1 MALPS
6 GWSRL
11 PLASSSSSSSSSF
24 SSSAAAWPAAL
35 SRAAALLLPASP
47 AQALAAAL
55 AVALVL
61 ALLAL
66 LRVALA
72 DADLA
77 TLAALRR
84 MPRANGAAFKDKVV
98 WITGASSGIG
108 EQLAYGFASRG
119 ARLVLSARRVEEL
132 LRVATECHERGAP
145 EVEALRLDVTAGP
158 DALAAV
164 AAHVWGQPRFGRVDV
179 LVCAAGRRQHGLVV
193 PAPPA
198 RELSPAAALEARR
211 LAHAEDEAVMR
222 LNVLGTMAVA
232 KAALPHM
239 LKQEGGG
246 VVAVVSSI
254 AGKVGSPISATYSAS
269 KHALQGFVDS
279 ARMELA
285 FRGVRFVSLCP
296 GPVQGA
302 PGGSAAD
309 EASADATRMPRE
321 RCADLMCAAVWA
333 ELREAW
339 IAPQPVL
346 LFAYIK
352 QLWPWLYFAIGPAI
366 GRRRVAAFEKHGSI
380 GYGAVGS
387 VLGLASE
394 AAMSASTSSSSSSA
408 AAAADASARK
418 VK

>member
-1 MALPS
+1 M
-6 GWSRL
+6 
-11 PLASSSSSSSSSF
+11 ASSFPPSS
-24 SSSAAAWPAAL
+24 AAWPAAL
-35 SRAAALLLPASP
+35 LRAAALLLPASP

-55 AVALVL
+55 AAALAL

-66 LRVALA
+66 VRVALA

-179 LVCAAGRRQHGLVV
+179 LVCAAGRRQHGLVA

-198 RELSPAAALEARR
+198 ATPAAPAAAAAEATAAAAVAAATAAARR

-222 LNVLGTMAVA
+222 LNVLGTMAVV

-339 IAPQPVL
+339 ITPQPVL

-394 AAMSASTSSSSSSA
+394 AAMSSSSLSA
-408 AAAADASARK
+408 AAAATAAAAAAAEARK
-418 VK
+418 EK